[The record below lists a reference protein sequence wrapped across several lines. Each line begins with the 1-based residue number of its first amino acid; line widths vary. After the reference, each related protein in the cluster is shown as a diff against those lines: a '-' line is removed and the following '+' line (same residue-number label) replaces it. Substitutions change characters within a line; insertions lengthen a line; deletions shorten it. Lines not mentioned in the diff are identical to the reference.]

1 MHKLYLT
8 NEDKLEIEIDDLN
21 LEGIFR
27 DSIVRPHLTDPT
39 KMQIAARNKRG
50 NRGISLGYTGGHSL
64 WKDKV
69 TGIAEPQIVV
79 DTWRYVPV
87 AKKFTNLQRLMASEA
102 GFELID
108 EALFPDIYYN
118 SAQRRPS
125 RTSYRTWTTVPGV
138 RRQAI
143 CGFVSQSLMK
153 IPICIGHGKLEH
165 FWLG

>member
-69 TGIAEPQIVV
+69 TGNVV
-79 DTWRYVPV
+79 NTWRYVPV
-87 AKKFTNLQRLMASEA
+87 AKKFTNLQRLMA
-102 GFELID
+102 
-108 EALFPDIYYN
+108 
-118 SAQRRPS
+118 
-125 RTSYRTWTTVPGV
+125 
-138 RRQAI
+138 
-143 CGFVSQSLMK
+143 
-153 IPICIGHGKLEH
+153 
-165 FWLG
+165 